1 MTLVYTIVHFS
12 GCLSLILNFATY
24 GCSHLVLHVSF
35 MQDDSD
41 DDQADDD
48 LEIHRFDDAEIEVNA
63 DDDLAVR
70 KFMSK

>member
-1 MTLVYTIVHFS
+1 MTLVFTIVDFFR
-12 GCLSLILNFATY
+12 LSVLNLSFATH
-24 GCSHLVLHVSF
+24 GCFHLVLHVSF